1 MASIY
6 EAYKPLRNMMRQ
18 CNVEASLIDIWQL
31 YQHIM
36 NNGRAPVQPGM
47 APYSVKDYLY
57 PWDLPIVARELILN
71 STPDGNK
78 RLNSRYS
85 MQVVTNTIRQIE
97 NSTARERLAIEDVM
111 RELHRISHRQFPWQQ
126 RSNLTGLLRYLKI
139 FGSPDIAS
147 ILEQRTGFSIREYFL
162 LGMWLGGHL
171 QTRFDINARQDF
183 TGFGISREK
192 SLNFFMS
199 LSSNL
204 TSLREEMKKHQKF
217 DETWEYTWN
226 PLESTPLISLDGKN
240 PHRLYC
246 PIPDFL
252 LRRFS
257 HGIFYDLVKAPGFD
271 TAFGPSFENYIG
283 EILQLVFLPPT
294 FCILKEE
301 PYSAGKDIH
310 HGTDWILSDETASLF
325 IECKTKR
332 MTQAAKF
339 SVSTPDLAGEIGIVA
354 DAVVQLYK
362 NINDAQLGLT
372 KWQPNGL
379 PLFPLVVTLEDWF
392 LFGPLPQETLK
403 TSITDRMIKAKLD
416 PVLLEV
422 MPYAIAS
429 AREFERFVGIIKEVG
444 IQPFFSG
451 KSGDEYPRWMWEEY
465 SREKFPSATR
475 TNLQT
480 LFNQDWLQVLPPEAM
495 TGNRSAS

>member
-1 MASIY
+1 M
-6 EAYKPLRNMMRQ
+6 LRQ
-18 CNVEASLIDIWQL
+18 CDVEASLIDIWQL
-31 YQHIM
+31 YQHIT
-36 NNGRAPVQPGM
+36 NDRRAPVQPGM
-47 APYSVKDYLY
+47 PPYSVKDYLY
-57 PWDLPIVARELILN
+57 PWDLPIVTRELILN
-71 STPDGNK
+71 STTNGNK

-85 MQVVTNTIRQIE
+85 MQVVINTIRQIE
-97 NSTARERLAIEDVM
+97 NSTAKERLAIEDVM

-162 LGMWLGGHL
+162 LGMWLSGHL
-171 QTRFDINARQDF
+171 QNRFDINAQQDF

-192 SLNFFMS
+192 SLNFFMT

-204 TSLREEMKKHQKF
+204 TSLREEMKKFQKF

-226 PLESTPLISLDGKN
+226 PLEATPLISLDSKN

-271 TAFGPSFENYIG
+271 MAFGPSFENYIG
-283 EILQLVFLPPT
+283 EILQVVFHPST
-294 FCILKEE
+294 FYIRKEE
-301 PYSAGKDIH
+301 PYTVGKDIH
-310 HGTDWILSDETASLF
+310 HGADWILGDGSASLF

-339 SVSTPDLAGEIGIVA
+339 SVSTPDLSGEIGIIA

-362 NINDAQLGLT
+362 NIRDAQLGLT
-372 KWQPNGL
+372 KWKPNEL

-403 TSITDRMIKAKLD
+403 TSIVDRMIKAELD
-416 PVLLEV
+416 PALLEA

-429 AREFERFVGIIKEVG
+429 AREFERFAGVVKEVG
-444 IQPFFSG
+444 IHTFFSG
-451 KSGDEYPRWMWEEY
+451 KNDGEYPRWMWEEY
-465 SREKFPSATR
+465 SREKFPNATR
-475 TNLQT
+475 TNLQS
-480 LFNQDWLQVLPPEAM
+480 LFNQDWLRVLPPEAM
-495 TGNRSAS
+495 IDKHSTS